1 MELRFECTVDI
12 LMTQSLGEVTDLKQ
26 FKRVLDSWTVS
37 EFK

>member
-1 MELRFECTVDI
+1 MELRFEYTVEI